1 MLTTKQRQQF
11 QKAEADLDNL
21 TVERLRDLFLLLDF
35 SRQQEF
41 RDGVFDTMPGLI
53 EELSDVSAL
62 LAASEYELTREQAG
76 AAGRF
81 VVDLAAPAPAEQIG
95 KATSFALAP
104 MFWPNYIERGRVE
117 LQEVIEQRV
126 EAMAP
131 RLVRQGGR
139 DTLVE
144 NTERDPARPRYRRV
158 LSSSSGKKHCDFCV
172 MLAGRSAVYR
182 SEDSAGAGQHW
193 HDHCYC
199 RVELSFT

>member
-1 MLTTKQRQQF
+1 MLTQVQRRQF
-11 QKAEADLDNL
+11 QEAQTDLDNL
-21 TVERLRDLFLLLDF
+21 TIERLRDLFALLDIA
-35 SRQQEF
+35 RAEQF

-62 LAASEYELTREQAG
+62 LAASEYELAREQSEAR
-76 AAGRF
+76 GRF
-81 VVDLAAPAPAEQIG
+81 VVDLAAPAPAVQIA

-104 MFWPNYIERGRVE
+104 MFWPDYIERGRVE
-117 LQEVIEQRV
+117 LQKVIEQRV

-139 DTLVE
+139 ETLVQ

-172 MLAGRSAVYR
+172 MLAGRTAVYR

-193 HDHCYC
+193 HDHCFC
-199 RVELSFT
+199 TVQLEF